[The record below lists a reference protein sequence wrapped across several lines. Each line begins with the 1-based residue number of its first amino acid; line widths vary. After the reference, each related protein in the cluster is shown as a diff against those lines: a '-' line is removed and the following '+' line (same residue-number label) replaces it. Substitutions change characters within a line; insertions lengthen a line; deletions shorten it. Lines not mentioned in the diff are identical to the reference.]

1 MPLKKQL
8 SCIHLLRHRVHI
20 SLKHFLSTFS
30 PIVSPERKFLVHP
43 NHQETIAE
51 FSFDNIFSSPKFLRC
66 GLLSVMEQAFW
77 IAIWIVL
84 PVRRIF
90 RPEIVLIMLFEPS
103 SPKVLV
109 LRDGV
114 FVMMASQG
122 NRTG

>member
-1 MPLKKQL
+1 
-8 SCIHLLRHRVHI
+8 
-20 SLKHFLSTFS
+20 
-30 PIVSPERKFLVHP
+30 
-43 NHQETIAE
+43 
-51 FSFDNIFSSPKFLRC
+51 
-66 GLLSVMEQAFW
+66 MEQAFW